1 MTHLRLIY
9 CLIRSSTKSLLLP
22 PTSPM
27 TASQPTSGLPN
38 AIRKSMESYVL
49 YVTAH
54 PSAQFETVP
63 TTRDNH
69 LLMTQSLESLVW
81 QEAYGYGK
89 CALVE
94 TTMGCFKAII
104 GTRLRIRD
112 PRRHQA
118 EVNAAVAVLNRM
130 LSAGCPN
137 SVHFSNCLLSPCG
150 VGVILVPAVSMYQ
163 RHGSPQ
169 FD

>member
-1 MTHLRLIY
+1 
-9 CLIRSSTKSLLLP
+9 LLDQIEHEV
-22 PTSPM
+22 
-27 TASQPTSGLPN
+27 AS
-38 AIRKSMESYVL
+38 
-49 YVTAH
+49 VTADVAYDGEPTYERIAQCNTQIDVIVCTIRYAQ

-63 TTRDNH
+63 ITRDNN
-69 LLMTQSLESLVW
+69 LLMTQNLESLVW

-89 CALVE
+89 RALVE
-94 TTMGCFKAII
+94 TTVGCFKAII

-150 VGVILVPAVSMYQ
+150 VGVIPVPAVSMHQ
-163 RHGSPQ
+163 RHGWPQ